1 MVLVG
6 TELGVKYYATVL
18 LLISCTIY
26 TVCFYCAW
34 SGDVD
39 LNDGTLQKT
48 YQDYRQRLQMISS
61 ISAANTSHARM
72 VLQTLALQL
81 NDSCMYLKECEL
93 ISYIFRKAIR
103 YQACILIHIA
113 LAKQTLALEKLKEK
127 DTSSNSKHFNE
138 LKWDINDIQHLLQE
152 CSWVIHQVDEL
163 DALCSTKSVENS
175 HLVAAALST
184 FKSRVEDLVH
194 GITRKQ
200 REPASHA
207 MVFMISPEN
216 RVKKPYA
223 LPVQLL
229 PYRGLKDSQLREL
242 ANKLKTEMKHRNM
255 EVVGMNAFHLLSLA
269 CMLAPLLFY

>member
-1 MVLVG
+1 MLPF
-6 TELGVKYYATVL
+6 LGVHR
-18 LLISCTIY
+18 TIY

-103 YQACILIHIA
+103 YQACILIHIT
-113 LAKQTLALEKLKEK
+113 LAKQILALEKLKEK
-127 DTSSNSKHFNE
+127 DMSSNSKHFNE
-138 LKWDINDIQHLLQE
+138 LKLDINDIQHLLQE

-184 FKSRVEDLVH
+184 FKSRVEGLVHGITRKVH

-223 LPVQLL
+223 LSVQLL

-242 ANKLKTEMKHRNM
+242 ANKLTTEMKHRNM